1 MTIMKSVTKIINII
15 FPCAEKV
22 SMFSN
27 SVIGTR
33 KKNLKTRIQLK

>member
-1 MTIMKSVTKIINII
+1 MTIMKSVTGIIII

-22 SMFSN
+22 SMLSN

-33 KKNLKTRIQLK
+33 KKNLKTRTQLK